1 MSFVHF
7 LLGFLSSFV
16 FVRNLIKDMSPFS
29 VLCAGYFPRL
39 FAILTIYGMCWN
51 AESFYFIYLLEPWK
65 IKNK

>member
-51 AESFYFIYLLEPWK
+51 AESFYF
-65 IKNK
+65 